1 MIDTLIA
8 NKPKAMKINNLDIIN
23 RNILDNH
30 EHNYNNEDFTLLTMH
45 RPSNVDDKN
54 FLKNFLKFIINHFDK
69 ELKLIWPVHPRTLK
83 RLKEY
88 SLYEKLLV
96 SKNIILLHPI
106 NYHEMLKLNIDC
118 KYILTDSGGLQEEC
132 TVLGTPCITL
142 RNNTERPITLT
153 ENGGV
158 SLLVGN
164 DLQKLKIEIAN
175 LDLNKKAKIPE
186 LWDGNTAE
194 RCLKSILEY

>member
-1 MIDTLIA
+1 
-8 NKPKAMKINNLDIIN
+8 
-23 RNILDNH
+23 
-30 EHNYNNEDFTLLTMH
+30 MH
-45 RPSNVDDKN
+45 RPSNVDNKN

-153 ENGGV
+153 KNGGV

-164 DLQKLKIEIAN
+164 DLQQLKIEIAN
-175 LDLNKKAKIPE
+175 LDLNKKAIIPE

-194 RCLKSILEY
+194 RCLKSLLEF